1 MVSTLRNV
9 VNTGLRDPWEAKGRS
24 AEISRFSCMMTRYY
38 PVRFPSVYESLFQL
52 LNCTH
57 RNPLLF
63 ENTQATEHY
72 TVRKLDVTRTTA
84 MSAAAASSNGGG
96 SFEGS
101 FGSNSGGGNG
111 TREVVQIQYTSW
123 PDRSAPSEASALLQL
138 IEVRV
143 ESGWIRV
150 LFLCTVRKKKASC
163 SLCEIF
169 LLNSSME

>member
-1 MVSTLRNV
+1 
-9 VNTGLRDPWEAKGRS
+9 
-24 AEISRFSCMMTRYY
+24 MMTRYY

-63 ENTQATEHY
+63 VNTQATEHY

-84 MSAAAASSNGGG
+84 MSAAAASSNGGGSFGG

-150 LFLCTVRKKKASC
+150 LYLCTTLGKKGIMLSV
-163 SLCEIF
+163 
-169 LLNSSME
+169 

>member
-1 MVSTLRNV
+1 
-9 VNTGLRDPWEAKGRS
+9 
-24 AEISRFSCMMTRYY
+24 MMTRYY

-84 MSAAAASSNGGG
+84 MPAAAASSNGGG